1 MSSKE
6 NEVTVSDLSQLIEAR
21 EETRAE
27 LRLLAIR
34 AYEHWLELESRIEEL
49 ETRLDTAHKSDTQLR
64 AAEPV
69 EGVPS
74 ERRHAG
80 GAR

>member
-6 NEVTVSDLSQLIEAR
+6 QVTVSDLSELIEAR

-34 AYEHWLELESRIEEL
+34 AYEHWLDLESKIEAL
-49 ETRLDTAHKSDTQLR
+49 EQRLDQGRTSS
-64 AAEPV
+64 AAPPPADPV
-69 EGVPS
+69 AQ
-74 ERRHAG
+74 RRHDESHRA
-80 GAR
+80 

>member
-1 MSSKE
+1 MSSKQG
-6 NEVTVSDLSQLIEAR
+6 VTVSDLAQLIEAR

-49 ETRLDTAHKSDTQLR
+49 EQRLDEARRSSPPMRD
-64 AAEPV
+64 AE
-69 EGVPS
+69 
-74 ERRHAG
+74 
-80 GAR
+80 GARP